1 MRHKYSAEVQN
12 LQRFTTTNLLLM
24 FVVGTTTAVPQST
37 MDQQRSNT
45 YPPNAQ
51 NFAGGLNTG
60 ALNLQ
65 QNPQQLQMQRQS
77 NPYSNQNSNYYPQPQ
92 YPSPGQYPQPQP
104 GGQYPQP
111 QYPSGQYPSQPIPN
125 SYPQGP
131 QYPTGQQGYPGYGR
145 QYDPNNPHT
154 WGNGANSIAVGKSLA
169 LMTVIFIL
177 SMIFSP
183 F

>member
-1 MRHKYSAEVQN
+1 MRLKYSAEVQN

-24 FVVGTTTAVPQST
+24 FAVGTTTAVPQST
-37 MDQQRSNT
+37 LDQQRSNT

-51 NFAGGLNTG
+51 NFAGGLNSG

-65 QNPQQLQMQRQS
+65 QNPQQLQMQPQS

-92 YPSPGQYPQPQP
+92 
-104 GGQYPQP
+104 P
-111 QYPSGQYPSQPIPN
+111 QYPSP
-125 SYPQGP
+125 
-131 QYPTGQQGYPGYGR
+131 GYPGYGH

-154 WGNGANSIAVGKSLA
+154 WGNGANSITSGKSLA
-169 LMTVIFIL
+169 LMAVIFIL

-183 F
+183 L